1 MKREV
6 KVGIFAVLVLLAG
19 WGVARFLQGADLF
32 SKTNKYYAYYEQV
45 GGIQPAASVVIQGVK
60 VGSVSRI
67 SLNEDPTK
75 GVELE
80 LSVEKRFSIP
90 ADSKAKIFS
99 DGIMGGKA
107 VEIVY
112 GKSTEVLADKGVI
125 ESESSVD
132 LLQMAGDEF
141 GDLKGRLAAVLDN
154 LTQTLEGVNKL
165 VADNTENL
173 THIISNVDS
182 VTGDVSE
189 MLSSEKAHLEQALAS
204 FSAFSKSLGDNA
216 GQIDSIID
224 NLQLFSAQLS
234 EAKLVESIEGVMTQ
248 LDGVLAMV
256 NEQDGSVGKL
266 LKDSALY
273 DNLASASNNLSLLLE
288 DLQSNPGRYINVS
301 VFGSNPYKKVER
313 VKAKAEKKAIKRE
326 MEAQEKAAE
335 AAEKA
340 AKKSQE

>member
-19 WGVARFLQGADLF
+19 WGVTRLLQGADLF

-45 GGIQPAASVVIQGVK
+45 GGIQPAASVVIHGVK

-67 SLNEDPTK
+67 SLDEDPTK

-80 LSVEKRFSIP
+80 LSVEKRFRIP

-112 GKSTEVLADKGVI
+112 GKSAESIENNGVI

-132 LLQMAGDEF
+132 LLQVAGDEF
-141 GDLKGRLAAVLDN
+141 GDLKGRLVAVLDN

-189 MLSSEKAHLEQALAS
+189 LLSNEKAHLEQALAS
-204 FSAFSKSLGDNA
+204 FGEFSKSLGDNA

-248 LDGVLAMV
+248 IDGVLAMV

-301 VFGSNPYKKVER
+301 VFGGNPYKKVER
-313 VKAKAEKKAIKRE
+313 LKAKAEKKALK
-326 MEAQEKAAE
+326 QELKE
-335 AAEKA
+335 QSEDK
-340 AKKSQE
+340 

>member
-19 WGVARFLQGADLF
+19 WGVTRLLQGADLF

-45 GGIQPAASVVIQGVK
+45 GGIQPAASVVIHGVK

-67 SLNEDPTK
+67 SLDEDPAK

-80 LSVEKRFSIP
+80 LSVEKRFRIP

-112 GKSTEVLADKGVI
+112 GKSAESIENNGVI

-132 LLQMAGDEF
+132 LLQVAGDEF
-141 GDLKGRLAAVLDN
+141 GDLKGRLVAVLDN

-189 MLSSEKAHLEQALAS
+189 LLSNEKAHLEQALAS
-204 FSAFSKSLGDNA
+204 FGEFSKSLGDNA

-256 NEQDGSVGKL
+256 NEQEGSVGKL

-301 VFGSNPYKKVER
+301 VFGGNPYKKVER
-313 VKAKAEKKAIKRE
+313 LKAKAEKKALK
-326 MEAQEKAAE
+326 QELKE
-335 AAEKA
+335 QSEDK
-340 AKKSQE
+340 

>member
-19 WGVARFLQGADLF
+19 WGVTRLLQGADLF

-45 GGIQPAASVVIQGVK
+45 GGIQPAASVVIHGVK

-67 SLNEDPTK
+67 SLDEDPTK

-80 LSVEKRFSIP
+80 LSVEKRFRIP

-112 GKSTEVLADKGVI
+112 GKSAESIENNGVI

-132 LLQMAGDEF
+132 LLQVAGDEF
-141 GDLKGRLAAVLDN
+141 GDLKGRLVAVLDN

-189 MLSSEKAHLEQALAS
+189 LLSNEKAHLEQALAS
-204 FSAFSKSLGDNA
+204 FGEFSKSLGDNA

-301 VFGSNPYKKVER
+301 VFGGNPYKKVER
-313 VKAKAEKKAIKRE
+313 LKAKAEKKALK
-326 MEAQEKAAE
+326 QELKE
-335 AAEKA
+335 QSEDK
-340 AKKSQE
+340 

>member
-19 WGVARFLQGADLF
+19 WGVTRLLQGADLF

-45 GGIQPAASVVIQGVK
+45 GGIQPAASVVIHGVK

-67 SLNEDPTK
+67 SLDEDPTK

-80 LSVEKRFSIP
+80 LSVEKRFRIP

-112 GKSTEVLADKGVI
+112 GTSAESIENNGVI

-132 LLQMAGDEF
+132 LLQVAGDEF
-141 GDLKGRLAAVLDN
+141 GDLKGRLVAVLDN

-189 MLSSEKAHLEQALAS
+189 LLSNEKAHLEQALAS
-204 FSAFSKSLGDNA
+204 FGEFSKSLGDNA

-301 VFGSNPYKKVER
+301 VFGGNPYKKVER
-313 VKAKAEKKAIKRE
+313 LKAKAEKKALK
-326 MEAQEKAAE
+326 QELKE
-335 AAEKA
+335 QSEDK
-340 AKKSQE
+340 

>member
-141 GDLKGRLAAVLDN
+141 GDLKGRLVAVLDN

-182 VTGDVSE
+182 VTGDVCE
-189 MLSSEKAHLEQALAS
+189 MLSNEKAHLEQALAS

-313 VKAKAEKKAIKRE
+313 AKAKAEKKAIKRE

>member
-19 WGVARFLQGADLF
+19 WGVTRLLQGADLF

-45 GGIQPAASVVIQGVK
+45 GGIQPAASVVIHGVK

-67 SLNEDPTK
+67 SLDEDPTK

-80 LSVEKRFSIP
+80 LSVEKRFRIP

-112 GKSTEVLADKGVI
+112 GKSAESIENNGVI

-132 LLQMAGDEF
+132 LLQVAGDEF
-141 GDLKGRLAAVLDN
+141 GDLKGRLVAVLDN

-189 MLSSEKAHLEQALAS
+189 LLSNEKAHLEQALAS
-204 FSAFSKSLGDNA
+204 FGEFSKSLGDNA

-256 NEQDGSVGKL
+256 NEQEGSVGKL

-301 VFGSNPYKKVER
+301 VFGGNPYKKVER
-313 VKAKAEKKAIKRE
+313 LKAKAEKKALK
-326 MEAQEKAAE
+326 QELKE
-335 AAEKA
+335 QSEDK
-340 AKKSQE
+340 

>member
-141 GDLKGRLAAVLDN
+141 GDLKGRLVAVLDN

>member
-141 GDLKGRLAAVLDN
+141 GDLKGRLVAVLDN

-313 VKAKAEKKAIKRE
+313 AKAKAEKKAIKRE

>member
-19 WGVARFLQGADLF
+19 WGVTRLLQGADLF

-45 GGIQPAASVVIQGVK
+45 GGIQPAASVVIHGVK

-67 SLNEDPTK
+67 SLDEDPAK

-80 LSVEKRFSIP
+80 LSVEKRFRIP

-112 GKSTEVLADKGVI
+112 GKSAESIENNGVI

-132 LLQMAGDEF
+132 LLQVAGDEF
-141 GDLKGRLAAVLDN
+141 GDLKGRLMAVLDN

-189 MLSSEKAHLEQALAS
+189 LLSNEKAHLEQALAS
-204 FSAFSKSLGDNA
+204 FGEFSKSLGDNA

-256 NEQDGSVGKL
+256 NEQEGSVGKL

-301 VFGSNPYKKVER
+301 VFGGNPYKKVER
-313 VKAKAEKKAIKRE
+313 LKAKAEKKALK
-326 MEAQEKAAE
+326 QELKE
-335 AAEKA
+335 QSEDK
-340 AKKSQE
+340 

>member
-19 WGVARFLQGADLF
+19 WGVARFLQGADIF

-45 GGIQPAASVVIQGVK
+45 GGIQSAASVVIQGVK

-67 SLNEDPTK
+67 TLNEDPSK

-80 LSVEKRFSIP
+80 LSVDRRYRIP

-99 DGIMGGKA
+99 DGLMGGKA

-112 GKSTEVLADKGVI
+112 GSSAESIANKGVI
-125 ESESSVD
+125 ESESASD

-141 GDLKGRLAAVLDN
+141 GDLKTRLVTVLDN

-189 MLSSEKAHLEQALAS
+189 MLSNEKEHLEQALAS
-204 FSAFSKSLGDNA
+204 FSTFSKSLGDNA
-216 GQIDSIID
+216 GQIDSIIG
-224 NLQLFSAQLS
+224 NLQNFSAQLS
-234 EAKLVESIEGVMTQ
+234 EAKLVESIEGVMRE

-256 NEQDGSVGKL
+256 NEQEGSVGKL

-273 DNLASASNNLSLLLE
+273 DNLASASNNLSALLE
-288 DLQSNPGRYINVS
+288 DVKANPGRYINVS
-301 VFGSNPYKKVER
+301 VFGSNPYKKVEKA
-313 VKAKAEKKAIKRE
+313 KAKAEKKAIKRE

-335 AAEKA
+335 AQEKA
-340 AKKSQE
+340 AKN